1 MNRKYKW
8 SVALVALTLLLAAC
22 AEGGEGTTTTGGDG
36 GDTTTTA
43 GDGGA
48 TSTTAGGAAG
58 ETPYAELNQALAGEF
73 EGTSVEIVAQ
83 WAPDTAE
90 AEAFDANLQPF
101 RDATGIDVVYNGI
114 AGVRDRAPGAG
125 RWR

>member
-1 MNRKYKW
+1 MNKKYKW

-22 AEGGEGTTTTGGDG
+22 AGEGEGTTTTGGDDG

-73 EGTSVEIVAQ
+73 EGTTVEIVAQ
-83 WAPDTAE
+83 WAPDGAE
-90 AEAFDANLQPF
+90 AESFDAHP
-101 RDATGIDVVYNGI
+101 AAV
-114 AGVRDRAPGAG
+114 P
-125 RWR
+125 